1 MNTYTFLLNDNT
13 SYTVITNE
21 LRTARFIIMGKLGY
35 DVMDKVVF
43 INVLELPKKRGY
55 EWDAKIKK

>member
-1 MNTYTFLLNDNT
+1 
-13 SYTVITNE
+13 
-21 LRTARFIIMGKLGY
+21 MGKLGY